1 MKKLRSRVLRKISL
15 KGGRIFLM
23 KRDDEISVA
32 EDDQE
37 DMSVDNCDCK
47 LLEFLFYFVRTDCLG
62 VVGFRTAT

>member
-1 MKKLRSRVLRKISL
+1 MKKIWSRVLRKNSL
-15 KGGRIFLM
+15 KSGRIFLM
-23 KRDDEISVA
+23 KRSDKISVA